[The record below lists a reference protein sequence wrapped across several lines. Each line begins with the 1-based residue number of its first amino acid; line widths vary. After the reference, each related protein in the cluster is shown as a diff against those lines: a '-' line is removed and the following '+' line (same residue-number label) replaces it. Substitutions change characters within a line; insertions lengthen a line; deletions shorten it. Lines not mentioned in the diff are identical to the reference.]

1 MGMTRLG
8 NLWGDRGVT
17 FIRKF
22 AKVSSTPS
30 LEGAWSLAGLEP
42 SMTKDASPDLHSQAE
57 GQLGSTG
64 RT

>member
-17 FIRKF
+17 FICKF
-22 AKVSSTPS
+22 AKVSQLPA
-30 LEGAWSLAGLEP
+30 LEGAWSLTALEP

-57 GQLGSTG
+57 GQLGRVG